1 MFYID
6 YSINRVCYYPLLRV
20 LHPHLHLSLYQTF
33 VLEEKHGFNK
43 TTPSLYLVDI
53 LKSWG
58 LGFTLGAPFLGAFL
72 FVFKWAGDWFVP
84 WLMGFLLSFQLIMVF
99 LCPTVIQPF
108 INKLSPL
115 KDGDLRIHIESLAS
129 KLNFPL
135 KYLYEING
143 SKWSSH
149 SNAYFFGLPWV
160 CSLLSSRSFIK
171 LTLKY
176 AEQAHC
182 DIWHPN

>member
-20 LHPHLHLSLYQTF
+20 LYPHLPPTLYETF
-33 VLEEKHGFNK
+33 VLEEKHGFDK
-43 TTPSLYLVDI
+43 TTPSFYLVGT

-72 FVFKWAGDWFVP
+72 FVFKWAGDRFVP

-99 LCPTVIQPF
+99 LYPIVIQPF
-108 INKLSPL
+108 FNKLSPL
-115 KDGDLRIHIESLAS
+115 KDGGLRTHIESLAS

-135 KYLYEING
+135 KHLYEIDG
-143 SKWSSH
+143 SKRSPH

-160 CSLLSSRSFIK
+160 CGLLSSRSFIK
-171 LTLKY
+171 LMLKCV
-176 AEQAHC
+176 EQTHC
-182 DIWHPN
+182 DI